1 MNIEAQAPKD
11 PRQAIL
17 QLARQLFF
25 EKSYSKVLMADLA
38 RQLGMSKKTL
48 YLYFDGKEDLLKA
61 VIKEYLAEGRLE
73 IEQILGD
80 TRLDFEEKASRYFS
94 YVGSR
99 LLAVNRQLM
108 TDIRKHAP
116 GSWQL
121 LHDYKIEAA
130 YMRFNALL
138 EEGMAKGAVR
148 QDINRSLAV
157 ILYASALE
165 TIFNPDY
172 TRQLPEQLTA
182 AIPDNAS
189 EAFDGLVRIIFEG
202 ILHTK
207 QANPH
212 INAI

>member
-1 MNIEAQAPKD
+1 MATETQAPQN

-25 EKSYSKVLMADLA
+25 EKGYSKVLMADLA

-61 VIKEYLAEGRLE
+61 VIKEYLAEGRQE
-73 IEQILGD
+73 IERILND
-80 TRLDFEEKASRYFS
+80 SNLNFEEKMAQYFS

-99 LLAVNRQLM
+99 LLAVSRQLM
-108 TDIRKHAP
+108 ADIRKHAP

-121 LHDYKIEAA
+121 LYDYKVDAA
-130 YMRFNALL
+130 FMRFNALL
-138 EEGMAKGAVR
+138 QEGMEKGYVR

-172 TRQLPEQLTA
+172 TRQLPEQLTE
-182 AIPDNAS
+182 AIPENAS
-189 EAFDGLVRIIFEG
+189 EVFDGLVRIIFEG
-202 ILHTK
+202 VLHK
-207 QANPH
+207 K
-212 INAI
+212 